1 MEKPK
6 KKTLGEWWSERT
18 KNQKYLIIGGVVLLG
33 VIGGLTNDTPSACD
47 CADIGSKVQI
57 VGYQNLT
64 SEQKKLYD
72 ACEKKYTTPAAAFE
86 ACVESQMPK
95 K

>member
-47 CADIGSKVQI
+47 CIDNLDL
-57 VGYQNLT
+57 GY
-64 SEQKKLYD
+64 YD
-72 ACEKKYTTPAAAFE
+72 ALSKKDRDMRDKCNKAYAGRATLYIECKKEKG
-86 ACVESQMPK
+86 Q
-95 K
+95 